1 MSIYFEDIDVGEIY
15 HLGAHTFSREEII
28 AFAREFD
35 PQSFH
40 LDDEAAA
47 ASLFG
52 SLAASGWHTAS
63 IWLRHVI
70 DFRKRQADQMRFRGE
85 RPALWGPSPG
95 FEAVKWLKPVLVG
108 DTITFTARF
117 AEKRDSRSRPTVG
130 LVYSANEGINQNG
143 ELVFAVTS
151 KMFVER
157 RHPGAAEH
165 DPA

>member
-1 MSIYFEDIDVGEIY
+1 MSVWFEDIEIGHVA
-15 HLGAHTFSREEII
+15 HLGAHTFTRAEII
-28 AFAREFD
+28 AFAHDFD

-40 LDDEAAA
+40 LDDAAAA

-52 SLAASGWHTAS
+52 ALSASGWHTAS

-85 RPALWGPSPG
+85 QPARWGPSPG
-95 FEAVKWLKPVLVG
+95 FEALKWLKPVLVG
-108 DTITFTARF
+108 DTISFTARF
-117 AEKRDSRSRPTVG
+117 AEKRDSRSRPDVG
-130 LVYSANEGINQNG
+130 LVFSANEGTNQRG

-157 RHPGAAEH
+157 RTPFAG
-165 DPA
+165 